1 MERTLKLKFP
11 PSLLQR
17 YIFKELLSIFV
28 LALVALLSLVLV
40 GRGLQLREM
49 FVGLDLGLADIGW
62 LFFCLTPMFMLM
74 VMPIA
79 CMLSVFLTFLK
90 MSTDRELLALKAG
103 GVSLKELLPAPIFF
117 CILAGVA
124 TMFIGLYSISWG
136 MTEFRGTIM
145 EIASTRA
152 KLVLRPGVFNQDLP
166 GLTIF
171 ARNVNPRSGELKQ
184 VMVEDRTKEKNSIVI
199 LAPTGNLATDEAR
212 AEILFVMNNGRLY
225 RTVNDQISVLGFT
238 EYTVR
243 LSLAELFKD
252 VSLGVIKPKEMAW
265 NTLRENVRNQK
276 LEEWV
281 RLKSE
286 KEIQKRITFPVACV
300 VLGFF
305 AVPLAC
311 IFEGVNRQ
319 FGVVLALATFFVYYA
334 LSTVGLNLVESA
346 AIAPWVGGWA
356 PNIFFLVGG
365 IFLFHRA
372 LNERVPNVRR
382 KVVKIR
388 RKIKKM
394 LPGKWQA
401 RLAGG
406 KSG

>member
-1 MERTLKLKFP
+1 M
-11 PSLLQR
+11 
-17 YIFKELLSIFV
+17 
-28 LALVALLSLVLV
+28 
-40 GRGLQLREM
+40 
-49 FVGLDLGLADIGW
+49 
-62 LFFCLTPMFMLM
+62 
-74 VMPIA
+74 
-79 CMLSVFLTFLK
+79 
-90 MSTDRELLALKAG
+90 
-103 GVSLKELLPAPIFF
+103 
-117 CILAGVA
+117 
-124 TMFIGLYSISWG
+124 
-136 MTEFRGTIM
+136 
-145 EIASTRA
+145 
-152 KLVLRPGVFNQDLP
+152 
-166 GLTIF
+166 
-171 ARNVNPRSGELKQ
+171 
-184 VMVEDRTKEKNSIVI
+184 MVEDRTKEKNSIVI

-346 AIAPWVGGWA
+346 TIAPWVGGWA

-382 KVVKIR
+382 KVVKIK

-406 KSG
+406 KLG